1 MASNATPVT
10 SGPVVTAAASVSG
23 VAANNGVVVGFDV
36 KKMARKDREFLGEF
50 DAQVKGK
57 SEPKK
62 TLHFPIRR
70 SARTPLVPSPPR
82 D

>member
-10 SGPVVTAAASVSG
+10 SGPVVTTAASVSG
-23 VAANNGVVVGFDV
+23 VAANNSGVVGFDV

-57 SEPKK
+57 AGQNAPFSHTALCSNAIGPQ
-62 TLHFPIRR
+62 
-70 SARTPLVPSPPR
+70 PPT
-82 D
+82 